1 MGIDFTFPIRIK
13 NEAGNETYLES
24 SNGYWRKSEY
34 DLEDNETYY
43 GNSDGYWRK
52 REYDSAGNE
61 TYYEDSN
68 FFKTG
73 TPQASKTCEGK
84 VVDVDGVKYE
94 LKTINQ

>member
-43 GNSDGYWRK
+43 GNSDGYWLK
-52 REYDSAGNE
+52 REYDLEGNE
-61 TYYEDSN
+61 TYSESSN
-68 FFKTG
+68 GTKTG
-73 TPQASKTCEGK
+73 TPRASEPCEGK
-84 VVDVDGVKYE
+84 VIKVEGVKYE
-94 LKTINQ
+94 LKKIN